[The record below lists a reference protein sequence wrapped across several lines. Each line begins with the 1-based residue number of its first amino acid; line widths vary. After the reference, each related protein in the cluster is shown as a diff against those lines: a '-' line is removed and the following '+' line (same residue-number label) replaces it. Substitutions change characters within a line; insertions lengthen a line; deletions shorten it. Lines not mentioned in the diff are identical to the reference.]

1 MAAAREPPEGGR
13 AVGGE
18 GGDDDGGDGQ
28 AETGGQLEPRQG
40 AAEHVLRSDGCQ
52 QGRRAACVDDL
63 AEGAVVRAKEAASS
77 MGCTQLHPTDD
88 GIRPS
93 KDDNVQ
99 VTARNVRWLRDRARR
114 VVAFLLRSEPRRSLS
129 GRSLAVDAVIAAAAT
144 FGAIAEVVTQHRRI
158 AAPSGTLFY
167 PITVHPPGVPKTIVY
182 AAVSGGQ
189 LIGFAKYLP
198 QDAPPLSQPSV
209 TALILIALTAAPLAF
224 RRRYPIAACCV
235 ILGAIIA
242 IRGYDDT
249 PPITFATG
257 VFAAYSA
264 VVYSRFRQLAIC
276 VVLIGVAIITAM
288 FPNTLPEVSERYM
301 AVLVAIPTVAA
312 GIGMREWRRRAGD
325 SAERLRRAQAGHEA
339 ATRRALAMERAR
351 IASELHDVVTHNVSV
366 MVVQAGAARQ
376 VLASSPHDAREAL
389 LAVEASGR
397 TAMAELRHLLGL
409 LSPVTTGAGDPGTG
423 SVEAA
428 DAESALRP
436 QPGLGQLRSLIER
449 VSATGVPVELRIDGT
464 QHDLPPGLDLAAYRV
479 VQEALT
485 NVIKHADRAPT
496 CVQID
501 YRPREL
507 RIDVADSG
515 RDPGARGPDG
525 PPDGGPGIERGLIG
539 LRERI
544 AIYGGTLDAGERPGG
559 GWRVHARIPLYAASG
574 AEPDGLLPG
583 LDTATA

>member
-1 MAAAREPPEGGR
+1 
-13 AVGGE
+13 
-18 GGDDDGGDGQ
+18 
-28 AETGGQLEPRQG
+28 
-40 AAEHVLRSDGCQ
+40 
-52 QGRRAACVDDL
+52 
-63 AEGAVVRAKEAASS
+63 
-77 MGCTQLHPTDD
+77 
-88 GIRPS
+88 
-93 KDDNVQ
+93 
-99 VTARNVRWLRDRARR
+99 VTVKNVRWMRSRARG
-114 VVAFLLRSEPRRSLS
+114 VVAFLVRSEERRPLS
-129 GRSLAVDAVIAAAAT
+129 ARSLAVDAVIAAAAT
-144 FGAIAEVVTQHRRI
+144 AVAIAEVITHHR
-158 AAPSGTLFY
+158 TLVIPAHTMFY
-167 PITVHPPGVPKTIVY
+167 PVTVDPPGVPKTIVY
-182 AAVSGGQ
+182 AAVSGGR
-189 LIGFAKYLP
+189 LIGFARDLP
-198 QDAPPLSQPSV
+198 QDLPPLPQPSV
-209 TALILIALTAAPLAF
+209 TALILIALTAAPLAV

-301 AVLVAIPTVAA
+301 AVLVAIPTVVA

-325 SAERLRRAQAGHEA
+325 SAERLRRAQAEHEA
-339 ATRRALAMERAR
+339 ATRRALAVERAR

-376 VLASSPHDAREAL
+376 VLASSPHDTREAL

-409 LSPVTTGAGDPGTG
+409 LCPVGISPGDSGTG
-423 SVEAA
+423 GVEAA
-428 DAESALRP
+428 DAEAVLRP

-449 VSATGVPVELRIDGT
+449 VSATGLPVELCIDGT

-485 NVIKHADRAPT
+485 NVIKHAGRAPT
-496 CVQID
+496 CVRID
-501 YRPREL
+501 YRPGEL
-507 RIDVADSG
+507 CIDVADDG
-515 RDPGARGPDG
+515 RGPGSPGPDG
-525 PPDGGPGIERGLIG
+525 PSTGGPGTERGLIG

-544 AIYGGTLDAGERPGG
+544 AIYGGTLDAGPRPGG
-559 GWRVHARIPLYAASG
+559 GWRIRARIPLFVASG
-574 AEPDGLLPG
+574 GEPDGLLSG
-583 LDTATA
+583 LDIATT